1 MICAERRPLAR
12 GSQQRSPAK
21 SQSQTYPSPCLIAV
35 LNSRLIWDNV
45 IRGGDVI
52 DIEAVTE
59 SLAIAVQAGVPVL
72 LWGSPGTG
80 KTSVVRA
87 LGDALDWPTEVVIG
101 SIREPADFAGLPVVI
116 DGAVQ
121 MAPPLWARRLAASGY
136 GLLFLDELTTAPP
149 AVQAAMLRVV
159 LERVVGDLALPDG
172 VRVVAAANP
181 PEEAADG
188 WQLSAPL
195 TNRLVHLD
203 WPVDA
208 KSVAKGIAMGFSPPR
223 PFDGQEPS
231 DAQMLAV
238 RAVVGAFLEVRPA
251 LTLQVPTVADQ
262 AGRGWP
268 SPRSWESVARLLA
281 TCDAVGASEDARSLL
296 VIGAVGEGAGIE
308 FLSWLANMDLPDP
321 EAVLA
326 DPDGFELPERSD
338 RAFAVLTAVAAVA
351 IAHGDADSWSA
362 AWRVVARVAKGAP
375 DVATLAARS
384 LAEARPA
391 GAELP
396 SGLLQ
401 IAPVLRAA
409 GLLSGDGTGS

>member
-1 MICAERRPLAR
+1 M
-12 GSQQRSPAK
+12 SSV
-21 SQSQTYPSPCLIAV
+21 S
-35 LNSRLIWDNV
+35 
-45 IRGGDVI
+45 
-52 DIEAVTE
+52 EAL
-59 SLAIAVQAGVPVL
+59 SISVQAGVPVL

-87 LGDALDWPTEVVIG
+87 LGEALGWPTEVVIG

-121 MAPPLWARRLAASGY
+121 MAPPLWARRLAASGH

-159 LERVVGDLALPDG
+159 LERVVGDLALPES

-195 TNRLVHLD
+195 ANRLVHLD

-208 KSVAKGIAMGFSPPR
+208 KAVAKGIAMGFGTPPV
-223 PFDGQEPS
+223 FEGHIPS
-231 DAQMLAV
+231 DAQTLAV
-238 RAVVGAFLEVRPA
+238 RAAVGAFLEVRPA
-251 LTLQVPTVADQ
+251 LVLQVPEIADQ

-268 SPRSWESVARLLA
+268 SPRSWDSVATLLA
-281 TCDAVGASEDARSLL
+281 TCDAVGASESARMHL

-326 DPDGFELPERSD
+326 DPDGFDLPERSD
-338 RAFAVLTAVAAVA
+338 RAFAVLTAVATVA
-351 IAHGDADSWSA
+351 IAHGDTASWSA
-362 AWRVVARVAKGAP
+362 AWRVVARVAVKAP
-375 DVATLAARS
+375 DVATLAARA
-384 LAEARPA
+384 LAGARPD

-396 SGLLQ
+396 SGLME

-409 GLLSGDGTGS
+409 GLLGGEGRGEAGIA